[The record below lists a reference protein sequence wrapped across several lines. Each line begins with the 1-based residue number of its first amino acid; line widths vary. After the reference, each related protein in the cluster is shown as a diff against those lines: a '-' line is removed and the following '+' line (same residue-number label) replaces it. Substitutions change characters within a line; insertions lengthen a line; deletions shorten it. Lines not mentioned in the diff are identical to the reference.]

1 MLQQETKCLDHYLP
15 MNHLS
20 ENERTSLHFSDK
32 HNPTFDVWRG
42 PRLPSPFMDLNH
54 LKEENF
60 VKNDFDYVTQV
71 CYATPLRFLEYQ
83 MCSL

>member
-1 MLQQETKCLDHYLP
+1 M
-15 MNHLS
+15 
-20 ENERTSLHFSDK
+20 HFSDK

-42 PRLPSPFMDLNH
+42 PPLPSPFMDLNH

-83 MCSL
+83 MCSLERFPGYSDQFPFQNTPLV